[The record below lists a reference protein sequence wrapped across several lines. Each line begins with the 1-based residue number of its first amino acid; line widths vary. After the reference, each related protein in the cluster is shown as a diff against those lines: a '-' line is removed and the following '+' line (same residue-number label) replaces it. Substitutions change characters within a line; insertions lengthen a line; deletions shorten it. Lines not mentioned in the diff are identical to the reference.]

1 MEAAWTP
8 EKLVFY
14 HNTTRR
20 HKPEDLDLKRHR
32 RERLKTR
39 MGYAVWP
46 DLVSN
51 VTITNIP
58 KEFSEPNYERC
69 WMCLILNLFDLNMKV
84 LKLVYPSHPK
94 KVSGLFLL

>member
-1 MEAAWTP
+1 
-8 EKLVFY
+8 
-14 HNTTRR
+14 
-20 HKPEDLDLKRHR
+20 LKRHR

-69 WMCLILNLFDLNMKV
+69 
-84 LKLVYPSHPK
+84 
-94 KVSGLFLL
+94 